1 MNIADREQILAQ
13 RGNLCVTIIIPT
25 HGHNVQRIQNQKTIE
40 KTFLKV
46 KEQLLAANWPKQS
59 KDRVSDRLDAILGTI
74 DYLRLQDGLAIFVS
88 PKISQFFLLPFRV
101 SEKIAIDDNFEIRDL
116 FYYQQFLKPYC
127 LLALSKK
134 KIRLFRCEGKD
145 VKEVINN
152 DFPRP
157 YIEEY
162 EYAKPSIA
170 SSSSQGL
177 KSSERDK
184 SILKES
190 REMAFLL
197 QADKVLDSY
206 LRTDLPLLIAGTR
219 EILANFQ
226 DVTHHADRV
235 MGSMTGSYDYDA
247 LYPLAQAA
255 WEKMEEYV
263 KESHRRTLLQL
274 QEARGKNL
282 VAEGLREVWRAANE
296 GKGLTLI
303 LERDYK
309 AAAWVDP
316 EDNAKIYLKAPA
328 SGSRALADAVDELIE
343 IVSEKKGNIIM
354 VENGSM
360 KDQGPVAMLLRYAK

>member
-40 KTFLKV
+40 KTFLGV
-46 KEQLLAANWPKQS
+46 KEQLLTAKWPKHE

-88 PKISQFFLLPFRV
+88 PKLSMYFLLPFRV
-101 SEKIAIDDNFEIRDL
+101 TEKISIEDNFEIRDL
-116 FYYQQFLKPYC
+116 FYYQQFLKPYY

-134 KIRLFRCEGKD
+134 KIRLFKCEGRD

-157 YIEEY
+157 YIDEY

-197 QADKVLDSY
+197 QTDKVLDSY
-206 LRTDLPLLIAGTR
+206 LRTDMPLLIAGTR
-219 EILANFQ
+219 EVLANFR
-226 DVTHHADRV
+226 DVTHHSDHV
-235 MGSMTGSYDYDA
+235 IGSITGSYEFDA
-247 LYPLAQAA
+247 LYPLAEAA

-263 KESHRRTLLQL
+263 KASHRGTLVQL

-296 GKGLTLI
+296 GKGLTLV
-303 LERDYK
+303 LEKDYK

-316 EDNAKIYLKAPA
+316 EDNARIYLKAPA
-328 SGSRALADAVDELIE
+328 GGYKALPDAVDELIE

-360 KDQGPVAMLLRYAK
+360 QDQDPVAMLLRYSK